1 MFKRIWISR
10 KFILKKASS
19 ITVSIYAVLGYVRTF
34 VALEGFFEPG
44 TPVLRKVVVSSLILL
59 IVWLVFLMG
68 VGVFVI
74 FKRKK
79 KMIGGRNGKAVYV
92 MYGDLF
98 DEKNV
103 RNSDTRRNI
112 CFAVNRCFDTIVNDQ
127 LIASASV
134 HGVALNRLYNNN
146 IFTPATLNA
155 VIQKT
160 ISPSAGF
167 VMLSSTEKPQG
178 NLKRYE
184 VGTAVD
190 IPVSDNLHY
199 FMVGL
204 SSFNQDL
211 KAETTRAEYC
221 LAIEKAIEFCDAHAQ
236 GQPVLM
242 PIIGGFLSRTG
253 QSEKDLLGYI
263 IKCLEINKDHI
274 NQDIYIVVRESAKN
288 TISILDL

>member
-59 IVWLVFLMG
+59 IVWLVFLIG

-190 IPVSDNLHY
+190 IPVSDKLHY

>member
-1 MFKRIWISR
+1 MFNRLWNSR
-10 KFILKKASS
+10 NYIFKKSFS
-19 ITVSIYAVLGYVRTF
+19 VTVSIYAVLGFVRMF
-34 VALEGFFEPG
+34 VALEGFFSLE
-44 TPVLRKVVVSSLILL
+44 TPFKQKIIVSLL
-59 IVWLVFLMG
+59 IVIGVWLVCLIG

-74 FKRKK
+74 IKRKRK
-79 KMIGGRNGKAVYV
+79 LIDGRNGKAVYV

-98 DEKNV
+98 SEKIV
-103 RNSDTRRNI
+103 RKTDTLRNI

-134 HGVALNRLYNNN
+134 HGAALNRLYNDNR
-146 IFTPATLNA
+146 FTPATLNA

-160 ISPSAGF
+160 ISPSAGY
-167 VMLSSTEKPQG
+167 VMLSFTDKPQG

-190 IPVSDNLHY
+190 IPVSDKLHY

-211 KAETTRAEYC
+211 KAETTRSEYC
-221 LAIEKAIEFCDAHAQ
+221 LAIEKTIEFCDAHAQ

-253 QSEKDLLGYI
+253 QSEKDLLGYM

>member
-19 ITVSIYAVLGYVRTF
+19 ITVSIYAVLGFVRMF

-44 TPVLRKVVVSSLILL
+44 TPFLKKIVVSLLILL
-59 IVWLVFLMG
+59 AVWLVCL
-68 VGVFVI
+68 VGVVVFVSI
-74 FKRKK
+74 KRKK
-79 KMIGGRNGKAVYV
+79 KLFDGRNGKAVYV

-98 DEKNV
+98 DEKIV
-103 RNSDTRRNI
+103 RKSDTRRNI

-134 HGVALNRLYNNN
+134 HGVALNRLYNDN

-221 LAIEKAIEFCDAHAQ
+221 LAIEKAIEFCDAHDQ

-253 QSEKDLLGYI
+253 QSEKDLLGYM

-274 NQDIYIVVRESAKN
+274 NQDIYIVVRETAKN

>member
-1 MFKRIWISR
+1 MFKRIWNSR
-10 KFILKKASS
+10 KYILKKSLS
-19 ITVSIYAVLGYVRTF
+19 VTVSIYALLGFVRMF
-34 VALEGFFEPG
+34 VALEGFFAEG
-44 TPVLRKVVVSSLILL
+44 VLFKQKVVVSILILL
-59 IVWLVFLMG
+59 GVWLLCMIG
-68 VGVFVI
+68 VGVFVLI
-74 FKRKK
+74 KRKRK
-79 KMIGGRNGKAVYV
+79 LIDGRNGKAVYV

-98 DEKNV
+98 SEKIV
-103 RNSDTRRNI
+103 SKSDTRRNI

-134 HGVALNRLYNNN
+134 HGAALNRLYDENR
-146 IFTPATLNA
+146 FTPANLNA

-167 VMLSSTEKPQG
+167 VMLSSNEKPQG

-184 VGTAVD
+184 VGTTVD

-204 SSFNQDL
+204 SAFNRDL
-211 KAETTRAEYC
+211 KAETSRSEYC
-221 LAIEKAIEFCDAHAQ
+221 LAIEKTIEFCDAHAQ

-274 NQDIYIVVRESAKN
+274 NQDIYIIVRESAKN
-288 TISILDL
+288 TVSIVDL

>member
-10 KFILKKASS
+10 KFILKEASS

-59 IVWLVFLMG
+59 IVWLVFLIG

-190 IPVSDNLHY
+190 IPVSDKLHY

-288 TISILDL
+288 TISIIDL